1 MNPISFQGG
10 LTMEKAVNRRSFIGK
25 TLVATAGTAAWKS
38 IEEQKLLA
46 WMNESAP
53 ETKPVEGN
61 TTLKGMPLGQIGDM
75 KISRLICGGNL
86 VGGYAHSRD
95 LTYVS
100 SLLVNYFTPEK
111 VFETWRLC
119 EENGINTAVLDVRQQ
134 ADRNINL
141 MQKYWRTGG
150 KIQFIGQCNP
160 LSTDIET
167 TLKVGV
173 DSGAGAIFI
182 QGGVADKWVK
192 NKRVDLLGK
201 ALDFIRQNN
210 ILAGVAGHSL
220 HVPIECEK
228 AGLNPDFYVKT
239 FHRDDYWSATPKE
252 NRSEFIVDVESS
264 DDHNKDHD
272 NIWCINPDETAAFM
286 AKVHKPWIA
295 YKVLAAGAIAPKK
308 AMEFAFKHGADF
320 TLVGMFDFQVA
331 ENATVARNA
340 VAVAQSRLRPW
351 QA

>member
-1 MNPISFQGG
+1 
-10 LTMEKAVNRRSFIGK
+10 MEKVFNRRSFMQK
-25 TLVATAGTAAWKS
+25 SLVATAGAAAWKS
-38 IEEQKLLA
+38 LEEKNLLA
-46 WMNESAP
+46 RINESPQSA
-53 ETKPVEGN
+53 KPAQLPASS
-61 TTLKGMPLGQIGDM
+61 TGMPMGQIGDM

-95 LTYVS
+95 LVYVS
-100 SLLVNYFTPEK
+100 SLLKNYFTPEK

-119 EENGINTAVLDVRQQ
+119 EESGINTAVLDVRQE

-141 MQKYWRTGG
+141 MQKYWKEGG

-210 ILAGVAGHSL
+210 VFAGIAGHSL
-220 HVPIECEK
+220 YVPIECEK

-252 NRSEFIVDVESS
+252 NRVDFLVDVESS
-264 DDHNKDHD
+264 NNHNRDHD
-272 NIWCINPDETAAFM
+272 NMWCINPDETAAFM

-295 YKVLAAGAIAPKK
+295 YKVLAAGAIAPKD

-320 TLVGMFDFQVA
+320 ALVGMFDFQVV
-331 ENATVARNA
+331 ENASVARNA
-340 VAVAQSRLRPW
+340 VASAQSRLRPW
-351 QA
+351 RA

>member
-1 MNPISFQGG
+1 MFIPGG
-10 LTMEKAVNRRSFIGK
+10 LTMEKVVNRRSFIGK
-25 TLVATAGTAAWKS
+25 SLVATAGVAAWRS
-38 IEEQKLLA
+38 LEEQNLLA
-46 WMNESAP
+46 RMNESGQAAKSP
-53 ETKPVEGN
+53 ALPSSST
-61 TTLKGMPLGQIGDM
+61 GMPMGQMGDM

-119 EENGINTAVLDVRQQ
+119 EEYGINTAVLDVRQQ

-141 MQKYWRTGG
+141 MQKYWKAGG

-201 ALDFIRQNN
+201 AVDFIKQNN
-210 ILAGVAGHSL
+210 VLAGVAGHSL

-252 NRSEFIVDVESS
+252 HRVEFIVDVESS

-272 NIWCINPDETAAFM
+272 NMWCINPEETAAFM
-286 AKVHKPWIA
+286 SKVKKPWIA
-295 YKVLAAGAIAPKK
+295 YKVLAAGAIDPKK
-308 AMEFAFKHGADF
+308 AMEFAFKQGADF
-320 TLVGMFDFQVA
+320 ALVGMFDFQVV

-340 VAVAQSRLRPW
+340 VASAQSRLRPW